1 MCRRY
6 ILTLKYVIDNGYAI
20 YTPEYDICLLICFI
34 GSGIRDGCS
43 DTLYV
48 HQIILLNYRY
58 AHPREII
65 GIRTSLH
72 SRVHH
77 WHVNML
83 FTRYNIFLMIM
94 LYMTGICTRFVQS
107 RICYRHMDTRVR
119 IFVIILIHLKLTKY

>member
-20 YTPEYDICLLICFI
+20 YTPEYDICLLVCFI

-83 FTRYNIFLMIM
+83 FTRHNILLTYGHALRDWHMYTFCAVQNM
-94 LYMTGICTRFVQS
+94 LPAYGHACEN
-107 RICYRHMDTRVR
+107 ICYNT
-119 IFVIILIHLKLTKY
+119 YSP